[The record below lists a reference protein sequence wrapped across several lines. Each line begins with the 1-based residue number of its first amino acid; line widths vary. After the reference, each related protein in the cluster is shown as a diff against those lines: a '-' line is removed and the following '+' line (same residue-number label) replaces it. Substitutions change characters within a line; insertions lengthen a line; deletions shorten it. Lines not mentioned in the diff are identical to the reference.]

1 MNGCGQH
8 HRCRRSGVTIVELLV
23 GIFAASV
30 LAITCSVIIE
40 LCFRTLRSNREA
52 VDLQRDVD
60 ITTRTLYRA
69 IRSTR
74 RTQVTEPVAGDTG
87 WRLTIDNTSFYRS
100 LTNRTPN
107 ISGSLLVYD
116 PDTTVAGNE
125 QVLVDGT
132 LQSCTFSNGT
142 DAIGISFAV
151 AAQDDRISVET
162 DIHMRN
168 EI

>member
-1 MNGCGQH
+1 MKSKPRHNKAY
-8 HRCRRSGVTIVELLV
+8 SGLTIVELLV

-30 LAITCSVIIE
+30 LAVTCSVIVE
-40 LCFRTLRSNREA
+40 LCFRTLRANREA
-52 VDLQRDVD
+52 VELQRDVD

-69 IRSTR
+69 IRSSR
-74 RTQVTEPVAGDTG
+74 RTQVTAPAAGATG
-87 WRLTIDNTSFYRS
+87 WQLTIDSTSFYRADAG
-100 LTNRTPN
+100 RTPSA
-107 ISGSLLVYD
+107 SGSFLVYD
-116 PDTTVAGNE
+116 PNTTAVGNE

-151 AAQDDRISVET
+151 EARDDRIQVDT